1 MQLGLVDPIV
11 DGQRVLRAVLEAMA
25 RPGRVLAVTGPVES
39 PAPLDP
45 ATTAICLALIDLDTP
60 LWLDAAAA
68 SPAVLEYV
76 SFHCGA
82 PLAAGPST
90 ARFAVVADLAS
101 MPPLDAFEAGDD
113 EEPERSATL
122 IVQVGGFQTGVGRR
136 LRGPGIQ
143 GEAWLGIPGLPA
155 AFWDQLRH
163 NHMCFPRGVDVI
175 LAAGHQIAALPRS
188 TRVED

>member
-25 RPGRVLAVTGPVES
+25 RPGRVLAMAGPAES
-39 PAPLDP
+39 PIPLDP
-45 ATTAICLALIDLDTP
+45 ATTAVCLALIDLDTP

-68 SPAVLEYV
+68 SPAVLEYL

-82 PLAAGPST
+82 PLAAAPSA
-90 ARFAVVADLAS
+90 ARFAVVVDPAS

-113 EEPERSATL
+113 EEPERSAAV

-143 GEAWLGIPGLPA
+143 GEAWLGVPGLPS
-155 AFWDQLRH
+155 AFWDRLRH

-175 LAAGHQIAALPRS
+175 LSAGHQIAALPRS
-188 TRVED
+188 TRVDD

>member
-25 RPGRVLAVTGPVES
+25 RPGRVLSVTGPVES

-45 ATTAICLALIDLDTP
+45 ATTALCLALIDLDTA

-82 PLAAGPST
+82 PPAAGPSE
-90 ARFAVVADLAS
+90 ARFAVVADPAS
-101 MPPLDAFEAGDD
+101 MPPLDAFEARDD

-122 IVQVGGFQTGVGRR
+122 IVQVGGFQTGLGRR

-143 GEAWLGIPGLPA
+143 GEAWLGVSGLTP

>member
-25 RPGRVLAVTGPVES
+25 RPGRVLAVAGPVES
-39 PAPLDP
+39 PVPLDP
-45 ATTAICLALIDLDTP
+45 ATTAVCLALIDLDKP
-60 LWLDAAAA
+60 LWLGGAAA
-68 SPAVLEYV
+68 SRALLD
-76 SFHCGA
+76 SLGFHCGA
-82 PLAAGPST
+82 RLAAAPSA
-90 ARFAVVADLAS
+90 ARFAVVADPAS

-143 GEAWLGIPGLPA
+143 GEAWLGVPG
-155 AFWDQLRH
+155 
-163 NHMCFPRGVDVI
+163 
-175 LAAGHQIAALPRS
+175 
-188 TRVED
+188 